1 MIKVIPGEFSFNE
14 TDKSTD
20 LVFSNN
26 ETGKKFK
33 LSFPLETA
41 KKIELEIRGLS
52 SDRCGEHHLVTAV
65 ACASG
70 MRIASLILSMVKE
83 GWIAARLRLEPQ
95 IGSEFHASSNPT
107 YVSTDVGAAIALA
120 IHISL
125 PIFIDENCTEIESAH
140 RHNHHDNRAT
150 NASDSGEESLEV
162 PEIFRKAIDEI
173 DGKLDSR

>member
-1 MIKVIPGEFSFNE
+1 MIKVIPGEFSFNAA
-14 TDKSTD
+14 DQSTD
-20 LVFSNN
+20 LIFSNN

-95 IGSEFHASSNPT
+95 TDSGFYVSSNPT
-107 YVSTDVGAAIALA
+107 YVSTDVAAAIALA

-125 PIFIDENCTEIESAH
+125 PIFIDENPTEIESAH
-140 RHNHHDNRAT
+140 RHNHHDNRAK
-150 NASDSGEESLEV
+150 NACDSDKESVEL

-173 DGKLDSR
+173 EL

>member
-1 MIKVIPGEFSFNE
+1 MIQVIPGEFSFNG
-14 TDKSTD
+14 TDQSTD
-20 LVFSNN
+20 LIFSNN

-70 MRIASLILSMVKE
+70 MRITGLILSMVKE
-83 GWIAARLRLEPQ
+83 GWIAARLRLKPQ
-95 IGSEFHASSNPT
+95 TGSGFYVSSNPA
-107 YVSTDVGAAIALA
+107 YVSTDVAAAITLA

-125 PIFIDENCTEIESAH
+125 PIFIDENPTEFESAH
-140 RHNHHDNRAT
+140 RHNHHDNRTT
-150 NASDSGEESLEV
+150 NACGSDEESVEV

-173 DGKLDSR
+173 EL

>member
-1 MIKVIPGEFSFNE
+1 MIKVVSGDFSFNE
-14 TDKSTD
+14 TDASTD
-20 LVFSNN
+20 LLFLNN
-26 ETGKKFK
+26 ETDTKFK
-33 LSFPLETA
+33 LSFPLEVA

-70 MRIASLILSMVKE
+70 MRISSLILSMVKQ

-95 IGSEFHASSNPT
+95 SDSGSQLSSKPT
-107 YVSTDVGAAIALA
+107 YVSTDVAAAIALA

-125 PIFIDENCTEIESAH
+125 PIFIDENCNEVETSH
-140 RHNHHDNRAT
+140 SHNHQDIHGKRERGDDDK
-150 NASDSGEESLEV
+150 SVEL

-173 DGKLDSR
+173 EL

>member
-1 MIKVIPGEFSFNE
+1 MIKVVPGKFLFNA
-14 TDKSTD
+14 TNQSTD
-20 LVFSNN
+20 LVFSSN
-26 ETGKKFK
+26 EEGQKFK
-33 LSFPLETA
+33 LSFPLKTA
-41 KKIELEIRGLS
+41 QKIELEIRGLS

-95 IGSEFHASSNPT
+95 TDSGSYVSSNPT
-107 YVSTDVGAAIALA
+107 YVSTDVAAAIALA

-125 PIFIDENCTEIESAH
+125 PIFIDENPTEIESAH
-140 RHNHHDNRAT
+140 RHNHHENTPR
-150 NASDSGEESLEV
+150 NACDSDKESVEL

-173 DGKLDSR
+173 EL

>member
-1 MIKVIPGEFSFNE
+1 MIKVIPGEFSFNAA
-14 TDKSTD
+14 DQSTD
-20 LVFSNN
+20 LTFSNN

-95 IGSEFHASSNPT
+95 ASSKFHASSNPT
-107 YVSTDVGAAIALA
+107 YVSTDVAAAIAIA

-125 PIFIDENCTEIESAH
+125 PIFIDENPSEFEAAH
-140 RHNHHDNRAT
+140 RHNHHDNRVT
-150 NASDSGEESLEV
+150 NACETDEESVEV

-173 DGKLDSR
+173 EL